1 MTPARLPCDLGVLR
15 DCYAISAGAFAP
27 GLQTLSR
34 EPATLEDHVNRATLL
49 GLGSEGSD
57 QWDLV
62 LGCSQPSLLH
72 LDCRSP
78 HAARVAASAA
88 LSRRSSQI
96 ASLTDAFVFG
106 AAHGPGATLFQ

>member
-1 MTPARLPCDLGVLR
+1 M
-15 DCYAISAGAFAP
+15 
-27 GLQTLSR
+27 SR

-72 LDCRSP
+72 LDCRCP
-78 HAARVAASAA
+78 HAARWRPRLRFRGAP
-88 LSRRSSQI
+88 LSSNWLYRTTFAQKKARLI
-96 ASLTDAFVFG
+96 V
-106 AAHGPGATLFQ
+106 PGRLK